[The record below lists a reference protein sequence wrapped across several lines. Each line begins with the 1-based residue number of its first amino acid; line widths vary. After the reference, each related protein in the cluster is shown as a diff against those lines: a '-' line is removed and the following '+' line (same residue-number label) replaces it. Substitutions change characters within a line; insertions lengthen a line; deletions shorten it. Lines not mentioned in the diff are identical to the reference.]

1 MKTALTLLT
10 LIFPLISFAQSEI
23 KPLMQGYFDFES
35 DSFTWVEENTR
46 EPRHPWEQRSQF
58 WLDLLH
64 QKLKALDMLPESLPE
79 NPPRI
84 IFRRRPGVNGE
95 VRPVKYCYVF
105 NSDIVLDPEVGEPK
119 YEYHW
124 GVNDGGFLTAI
135 DGLSCQVEE
144 EVGNLEFQ
152 EEVLGA
158 LETRSLCEF
167 DLEETS
173 YIYQT
178 SPHCQKSPWLSENTQ
193 VGLGKGVLFQ
203 RTYPGIFITA
213 GAIPLLPT
221 EKAFVNILA
230 HEAAHYYLAHNSRPS
245 AHASRRYGWY
255 KATERKAFSQ
265 DHHSIM
271 DNEEDFGFNHLSQV
285 FEEALEGNQESIL
298 LVEQAAEMSLSR
310 YTKEIEADELAVLF
324 MFLLGAEPSD
334 LLEGTNRHTSL
345 ILDENRNPFDLNREN
360 CLAVT
365 ASGGWPPFGDF
376 GEKHGSPCFR
386 YRNHIHHVQSLVESL
401 SDLDSEIP
409 LMSDEQ
415 WRRFQRL

>member
-1 MKTALTLLT
+1 MKTLVTLTLL
-10 LIFPLISFAQSEI
+10 LFPSLGFAHSEI

-35 DSFTWVEENTR
+35 DAFTWVEENAR

-58 WLDLLH
+58 WLNLLH
-64 QKLKALDMLPESLPE
+64 ERLKELDMLPENLPE

-105 NSDIVLDPEVGEPK
+105 NSDIVLDPETGAPK
-119 YEYHW
+119 YDYYW

-135 DGLSCQVEE
+135 DGLSCQMNE
-144 EVGNLEFQ
+144 EVRDLEFQ
-152 EEVLGA
+152 AEILEA
-158 LETRSLCEF
+158 LKKRSLCEF
-167 DLEETS
+167 ENEEVG
-173 YIYQT
+173 YIYQPST
-178 SPHCQKSPWLSENTQ
+178 GCQKSQWLSENTQ

-213 GAIPLLPT
+213 GAIPLLPS

-245 AHASRRYGWY
+245 AHAARRYGWY
-255 KATERKAFSQ
+255 NASEREAFSQ
-265 DHHSIM
+265 DHDLIKGQ
-271 DNEEDFGFNHLSQV
+271 EEDFGFAQLSQV
-285 FEEALEGNQESIL
+285 FEKALEGEQESIL
-298 LVEQAAEMSLSR
+298 LIEQAAEINLSR

-324 MFLLGAEPSD
+324 MILLGAEPSD

-345 ILDENRNPFDLNREN
+345 RLDDNRNPFDLNREN
-360 CLAVT
+360 CLGVT
-365 ASGGWPPFGDF
+365 EDGNWPPFGDY

-401 SDLDSEIP
+401 SDLESEIP
-409 LMSDEQ
+409 LMSREQ
-415 WRRFQRL
+415 WSQFQRL